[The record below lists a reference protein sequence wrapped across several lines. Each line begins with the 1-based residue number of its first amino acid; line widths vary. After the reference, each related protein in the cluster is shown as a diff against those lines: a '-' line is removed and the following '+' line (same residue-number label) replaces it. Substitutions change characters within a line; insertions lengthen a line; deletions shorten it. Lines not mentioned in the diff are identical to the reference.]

1 MMPVSLSLLVLPAG
15 ITPPEEEL
23 LLDDELE
30 LLLLDELELLLL
42 DELDELPPTPPPHAA
57 KNIPSASTAAQPI
70 PRNFIVPTLFMLE
83 KYRAQEYLP
92 FAFAKLNPS

>member
-30 LLLLDELELLLL
+30 LLLLDEL
-42 DELDELPPTPPPHAA
+42 DELPPTPTLPPPPPPHAA

-70 PRNFIVPTLFMLE
+70 PRNFIAPTLFMLE